1 MTLRIEEMTRPMNRP
16 AASGLDFTIQI
27 DATRDLAADADRV
40 EAVITVE
47 TRHRGAGSPVPRIAE
62 VLIMDRSMSMMSHN
76 KIGEARRAACAAIDA
91 LPDGAHLGIIAGN
104 FTAETVFPPAGGF
117 AAIDAKTRAAAKG
130 KVRGLRPEGG
140 TRIGQW
146 LAAADEVFASGPTAG
161 AVRHAVLYTDGKNEH
176 ETRAALDDALGACA
190 DQFVCDVRGVP
201 GDWDYAELLHIADA
215 LHGDATAVL
224 EIADLAGDFT
234 RLMRRVQR
242 LAVPRAYL
250 RLGLSGP
257 FSVAAISQTHPSQA
271 DLIQQPGDG
280 GGGGTVIDVPLGSW
294 EQEEARRYQLSLRF
308 DPATVPTGEEVRASR
323 VEIVAELADG
333 TRRTWTGEPLLIRR
347 HITPGDITVV
357 PQVITQIEAERE
369 ITYAMQACVN
379 AWLAGHAADADD
391 ELNEAIRLARESGDR
406 RISLLE
412 SVAIFDA
419 DGRARLRPDVTH
431 SEMQRLG
438 LHSTKTGRPV
448 ADVPPGDPPPGAA
461 ADRHADEAGET
472 HVCAACGEPAY
483 DAEQKICENCGRPFA
498 DRGVS

>member
-1 MTLRIEEMTRPMNRP
+1 MLRIEEMTRPMNRP

-40 EAVITVE
+40 EAIITVE
-47 TRHRGAGSPVPRIAE
+47 TRPGRADDPGPRIVE
-62 VLIMDRSMSMMSHN
+62 ILIMDRSLSMMSHN

-117 AAIDAKTRAAAKG
+117 AAIDAETRAAAKR
-130 KVRGLRPEGG
+130 KVRRLRSEGG

-146 LAAADEVFASGPTAG
+146 LAAAGELFASGPTAG

-176 ETRAALDDALGACA
+176 ETRAALDDALSSCA
-190 DQFVCDVRGVP
+190 DLFVCDVRGVP

-308 DPATVPTGEEVRASR
+308 DPATVPTGEEVRAAR

-333 TRRTWTGEPLLIRR
+333 TRKTWTGEPLVIRR
-347 HITPGDITVV
+347 HTDREVTV
-357 PQVITQIEAERE
+357 PAVITQIETERE
-369 ITYAMQACVN
+369 ITYAMQACVD
-379 AWLAGHAADADD
+379 AWLAGRAADADD

-412 SVAIFDA
+412 SVAVFDE
-419 DGRARLRPDVTH
+419 DRARLRPDVMH
-431 SEMQRLG
+431 IEMQRLG

-448 ADVPPGDPPPGAA
+448 ADVLPEGPPPGAA

-472 HVCAACGEPAY
+472 RVCTACGEPAY